1 MSLPERK
8 CAPALRFSPTAWA
21 KLLFLRD
28 AGDTEVGGFGISA
41 EDDLL
46 LVEDVLLV
54 RQVCDVVS
62 VAFDDVSVA
71 DFFDCQTD
79 AGIMPARCGR
89 IWVHTHP
96 GTSPEPSQTDEE
108 TFARV
113 FGSCDWALMFIL
125 ARGGKSYARLRFHV
139 GPGGDIELPVEV
151 DWSKPFAGSDHDA
164 WQAEYRAN
172 VEAFAP
178 ILAEQPFG
186 QSETWEDAWGLD
198 GDRPF
203 VESFFASKE
212 IPSHAD

>member
-1 MSLPERK
+1 M
-8 CAPALRFSPTAWA
+8 AALRFSPTAWA
-21 KLLFLRD
+21 KLLYLRD

-41 EDDLL
+41 EDDPLY
-46 LVEDVLLV
+46 VGDIQLV
-54 RQVCDVVS
+54 RQLCDVAS
-62 VAFDDVSVA
+62 VVFDDASVA

-113 FGSCDWALMFIL
+113 FSSCDWALMFIL
-125 ARGGKSYARLRFHV
+125 ARGGKNYARLRFHV

-151 DWSKPFAGSDHDA
+151 DWSKPFAGSDHMA
-164 WQAEYRAN
+164 WHDEYQAN

-178 ILAEQPFG
+178 VLVEPPFSK
-186 QSETWEDAWGLD
+186 SETWEDAWGME

-212 IPSHAD
+212 MPSHAD